1 MTFVDNTGEIEEVTF
16 ICHSQEFRDKSTDTI
31 LVEVLGTE
39 DELRIFCL
47 EKFHFFGFL
56 VEHPIFKAK

>member
-31 LVEVLGTE
+31 LAEVLGTE

-47 EKFHFFGFL
+47 ENNLCSRETHL
-56 VEHPIFKAK
+56 FK